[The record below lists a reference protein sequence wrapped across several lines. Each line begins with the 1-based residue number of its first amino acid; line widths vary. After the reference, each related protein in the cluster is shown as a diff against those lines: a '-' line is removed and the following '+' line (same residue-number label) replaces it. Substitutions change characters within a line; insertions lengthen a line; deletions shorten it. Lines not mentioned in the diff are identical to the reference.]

1 MQIKSLFCVVGL
13 DNSKRFSAIS
23 SLIYLALFI
32 SVALLGPS
40 GLLYV
45 PALLLAPILAL
56 TSLRRLRDSGKPAL
70 FTLVTLLPFILVI
83 ITLVHIQSMML
94 LLTFLLLAVLTIG
107 YLAIQP
113 AVSNADYIQ
122 GYSGP
127 VEMNEAARPMRK
139 DNHRSRVEP
148 TLGGGE
154 PSFSADID
162 GRGENADVVDYSAD
176 LQKSRADNAAASAEV
191 ENKAQFD
198 TQPRSNVEPTNNTYQ
213 QDRLAQ
219 HRRHRNS
226 RQAQP
231 ALDQLQLFIEAN
243 KKGVLIGAGAIVGS
257 MLLISLWTL
266 IPSSEQEDVNV
277 GVANEEVITEPKVVR
292 VSTAM
297 PDDFSLALEDD
308 VLIMRWLG
316 DSGAPANLWSLATA
330 KGDRTCSRLRFNNGT
345 EYRPIV
351 VDLLADTGTEARF
364 SPLDTE
370 AIVIDMARRGNV
382 SLCGYNFSLKGSQA
396 ALAKV
401 AAFRDYL

>member
-13 DNSKRFSAIS
+13 DNSKRFSVIS

-32 SVALLGPS
+32 SVALIGPS

-45 PALLLAPILAL
+45 PALVLAPILAL

-113 AVSNADYIQ
+113 AISNADYVQ

-127 VEMNEAARPMRK
+127 VEMKETARPMRK
-139 DNHRSRVEP
+139 ENQRSRVEP

-154 PSFSADID
+154 PSFSAAINASD
-162 GRGENADVVDYSAD
+162 ENADVVDYSAD
-176 LQKSRADNAAASAEV
+176 VQRSAATSTETESRA
-191 ENKAQFD
+191 KFD
-198 TQPRSNVEPTNNTYQ
+198 TQPSSNAEPANNTYQ

-219 HRRHRNS
+219 HRRHRGS

-231 ALDQLQLFIEAN
+231 ALGQLQQFIEAN
-243 KKGVLIGAGAIVGS
+243 KKGVLIGAGGIVGS

-266 IPSSEQEDVNV
+266 IPSSEQEDVNLS
-277 GVANEEVITEPKVVR
+277 VADDQVITEAKVER
-292 VSTAM
+292 ISTAM

-316 DSGAPANLWSLATA
+316 DSGAPENLWSLATA

-345 EYRPIV
+345 EYRPLV
-351 VDLLADTGTEARF
+351 VNLLADTGTEARF

-396 ALAKV
+396 ALGKV